1 MIDKVRPRPGGITLV
16 QGLTNGFYR
25 KEAED
30 FSNEIFPL
38 DLEGK
43 YISDLFKKAYDWFL
57 FETKDVTEDINDA
70 KIREYITQKWIE
82 CMTNRSSNPQ
92 KSNIILEE
100 VNKFVEDVLNVVK
113 KNQTVQGVKIF
124 R

>member
-1 MIDKVRPRPGGITLV
+1 
-16 QGLTNGFYR
+16 
-25 KEAED
+25 
-30 FSNEIFPL
+30 
-38 DLEGK
+38 
-43 YISDLFKKAYDWFL
+43 
-57 FETKDVTEDINDA
+57 
-70 KIREYITQKWIE
+70 
-82 CMTNRSSNPQ
+82 MTNRSSNPQ